1 MNLKALQKAIDKKKE
16 NYPMEWLGRSLAYTP
31 YQPREIKDSCKRTQ
45 TFTPKQIIKLPDD
58 DFLNIAK
65 SKEQIASAFMLE
77 SLEHL
82 AYIRRYTSIPL
93 IYDFI
98 IIDEYQ
104 ILESLV
110 YGSDAIVFR
119 ADILNQKELKNLS
132 DFALRLG
139 LERIFKIDSK
149 NDLTKAIF
157 AKSDILL
164 VENENLIELIPNNK
178 IIISRTINNNS
189 IDTNII

>member
-1 MNLKALQKAIDKKKE
+1 MNLKTLQNRIDKKKKS
-16 NYPMEWLGRSLAYTP
+16 YPMEWLGRSLAYTP
-31 YQPREIKDSCKRTQ
+31 YQPRELKDSFKKTQ
-45 TFTPKQIIKLPDD
+45 TFTPKQIIKLLDD

-65 SKEQIASAFMLE
+65 SKEQVVSAFMLE
-77 SLEHL
+77 SLDNL
-82 AYIRRYTSIPL
+82 AYIRRYTNIPL

-110 YGSDAIVFR
+110 YGSDAIVLR

-132 DFALRLG
+132 DFALKLG
-139 LERIFKIDSK
+139 LERIFKINSK

-178 IIISRTINNNS
+178 IIISSTINDNS